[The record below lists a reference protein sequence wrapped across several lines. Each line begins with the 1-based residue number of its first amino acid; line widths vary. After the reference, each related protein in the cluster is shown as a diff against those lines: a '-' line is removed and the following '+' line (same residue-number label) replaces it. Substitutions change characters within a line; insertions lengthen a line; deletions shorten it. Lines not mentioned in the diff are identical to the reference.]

1 MGRPKATKAPAGS
14 TTARR
19 PLDAGDRTIYTHN
32 LWLNYLKPV
41 SLGLV
46 VSPHAL
52 RVAQVDLPLQS
63 PEAQNALLDLTVAKA
78 VPEDED
84 PDASVSTRILPD
96 LRAFLTDFL
105 GWKSDLLD
113 LYRPGP
119 NARMFAGQE
128 TAPWPDDLPEAP
140 EAIRHQLTQYDD
152 TLEPSFAYRGP

>member
-1 MGRPKATKAPAGS
+1 MGRPKSTKNPAAS

-46 VSPHAL
+46 VSPSAL

-63 PEAQNALLDLTVAKA
+63 SEAQNALLALTVSKA

-84 PDASVSTRILPD
+84 PDASDSTRILRD
-96 LRAFLTDFL
+96 LRSFLIEFL
-105 GWKSDLLD
+105 GWKPDLLE
-113 LYRPGP
+113 LYRPAP

-128 TAPWPDDLPEAP
+128 KAPRSDDLPEVP
-140 EAIRHQLTQYDD
+140 ETIRHQL
-152 TLEPSFAYRGP
+152 